1 MSSLPRGRTT
11 LYPVSCRFTVND
23 DITRGYMDLPPDD
36 DIRDSMGYRLRALKF
51 CTTSIKGSRG
61 GFNGVPCPNYQL

>member
-36 DIRDSMGYRLRALKF
+36 DIRDSMGYRLRALTFLYNINKRL
-51 CTTSIKGSRG
+51 KG
-61 GFNGVPCPNYQL
+61 GF